1 MPVPVY
7 LSKLSDVVKNDVVKK
22 TVYDKLI
29 AKVNNIDTT
38 RFALKTKYDTDKS
51 DLEKKSSDA
60 DKKIPYTI
68 SLVKKTG
75 LNAKV
80 SELES
85 KIPNITGLPTN
96 SGFATNGNKIPVV
109 SSLMKKA
116 DYETKILDIE
126 KKVPDHDHDEY
137 ITTSEFNNLTA
148 KNFTARL
155 AQANLVTKIDFDD
168 NLTSLNKKNYSN
180 KTKHLLV
187 ENELKSS
194 QKFD

>member
-1 MPVPVY
+1 M
-7 LSKLSDVVKNDVVKK
+7 VKK
-22 TVYDKLI
+22 TD
-29 AKVNNIDTT
+29 
-38 RFALKTKYDTDKS
+38 
-51 DLEKKSSDA
+51 
-60 DKKIPYTI
+60 
-68 SLVKKTG
+68 

-96 SGFATNGNKIPVV
+96 SGFAANGNKIPVV

-116 DYETKILDIE
+116 DYEAKILDIE

-168 NLTSLNKKNYSN
+168 NLTSLNKKN
-180 KTKHLLV
+180 
-187 ENELKSS
+187 
-194 QKFD
+194 